1 MSNSIMECHC
11 DINSNNT
18 STISIYQMQAL
29 ALSTPGRNTKSRSMS
44 EHIKELGKKELS

>member
-1 MSNSIMECHC
+1 MECHC

-29 ALSTPGRNTKSRSMS
+29 ALSTPEETPRA
-44 EHIKELGKKELS
+44 EV